1 MDALTFTAKTIDYTI
16 EQSWNY
22 LNIGYY
28 SVKLF
33 FIRIW
38 IDIYLARNP

>member
-1 MDALTFTAKTIDYTI
+1 MDALTFTSKTIDHALT
-16 EQSWNY
+16 QSWNY
-22 LNIGYY
+22 LGIGYY

-33 FIRIW
+33 FVRIW